1 MNNINTKFLN
11 EVEHRFLPLPRSAVE
26 ELEHEPNISDFD
38 IGKQL
43 GIGSY
48 GKVYLVRHKKTKAEF
63 ALKIINKL
71 DKINQEEKSYFNRE
85 IEIMYKLNHPNIV
98 KLYGH
103 FEDNKNCYILM
114 QYIPN
119 GSAYDLIPKNGKK
132 QENFQL
138 VASIMKDLIN
148 AIYYLHN
155 MNPRIIHRDI
165 KPENIL
171 LDENNKPYLI
181 DFGWSNYI
189 INNRRRYSVCG
200 TPFYLSPEMVNE
212 TGHDEKVDIWCIGV
226 LLYELT
232 TGKVPFEGTNID
244 EVRNSICSLNINW
257 PLNINPD
264 AKDLIIKIL
273 KENPNNRL
281 TIEKILNHNF
291 FKNYFPNAINELIKP
306 NNIKYKIFVI
316 SKDDPKTWNQPK
328 NNQNSDLAKENNI
341 IKKTK
346 TMVNYKLNYE
356 LSPLKCTKNDSFVN
370 KINNNK
376 NKPIINNNINK
387 NNNNNSS
394 NNIVTISN
402 NIIKSN
408 INLSVNRTN
417 HYITKYKANKK
428 IFNNTNQ
435 NQFDLSNCSNRS
447 TNCTIFHKSNSN
459 YKNNYGSKNNNS
471 YNITYNEN
479 NNNKYHSN
487 SFYKKNNNSIDK
499 NKSDKFSI
507 LLKKYDSLK
516 KEFDNY
522 KLKEIQKLKEQLK
535 NINLKI
541 NHFLK
546 HNKSCDF
553 SKNSNII
560 KINELKNLYE
570 KLKIENNEL
579 KEKIKNYS
587 SYFANDVFLN
597 NNDIVKEKEKQVNK
611 YKEKIK
617 SWREKEKERFS
628 LLINKYDRTLI
639 YQERENEKLKIKL
652 KELERKF

>member
-48 GKVYLVRHKKTKAEF
+48 GKVYLVKHKKTKAEF

-628 LLINKYDRTLI
+628 LLINKYGRTLI

>member
-507 LLKKYDSLK
+507 LLKKYDLLK

>member
-499 NKSDKFSI
+499 SKSDKFSI